1 MPIVT
6 ISRGTESGGALLAE
20 SLKDRVGLKIIS
32 REVVVEAA
40 RIYGVTEEDLQASL
54 MSPPGF
60 WDKQARKR
68 QHYILA
74 VQATLAGMV
83 EGDDVVYH
91 GLAGQL
97 LLRELPSVL
106 KVRLIAPLEQRVR
119 AAMAHLDLSRDE
131 ALRHIQK
138 ADEDRATW
146 VRRVYDADVTDPA
159 LYDLVLNLGAMSMET
174 ATEMVVDLLGRQE
187 YRSTPDTQRR
197 VRDFALATRIRAEL
211 SLKSEYPEAA
221 GHASVSDGVV
231 TLDLPE
237 SLAGRREAIGR
248 FVAGI
253 EGVEG
258 VVGEESETN
267 KEDSPPATAWKTA
280 ADLMLPLSGYPHVP
294 ETLPIREALL
304 ALGASSVVSSE
315 GHLVVPRYLLVLDDR
330 ERLVGVINRRAL
342 LRGLIPQYASLKRA
356 SSVTAALPYAE
367 ALYAS
372 SPLWSSLFSPA
383 ALSAARKPVGSVMV
397 PTRVSV
403 AHDDTVDNVVGA
415 MLEHD
420 VDLIPVTEGA
430 RIVGVV
436 MMTDVFDNVAEYIL
450 ERGVK

>member
-6 ISRGTESGGALLAE
+6 ISRGTETGGALLAE

-40 RIYGVTEEDLQASL
+40 RIYGVSEEDLQSSL

-146 VRRVYDADVTDPA
+146 VRRLYDADVTDPS

-187 YRSTPDTQRR
+187 YRSSPETQRR
-197 VRDFALATRIRAEL
+197 IRDFALATRIRAEL

-221 GHASVSDGVV
+221 GHASVSAGVV
-231 TLDLPE
+231 TLDLPG
-237 SLAGRREAIGR
+237 SLASRREAIKR

-253 EGVEG
+253 QGVEG
-258 VVGEESETN
+258 VVGEEGDKD
-267 KEDSPPATAWKTA
+267 KEISPPATAWKTA
-280 ADLMLPLSGYPHVP
+280 ADLMLPLSGYPHMP

-330 ERLVGVINRRAL
+330 ERLVGVVNRRAL

-356 SSVTAALPYAE
+356 SSVAAALPYAE

-383 ALSAARKPVGSVMV
+383 ALSAARNPVGSVMV

-450 ERGVK
+450 ERGAK